1 MYIRRKV
8 FSLLQDENG
17 EEKYFSTTEFEDER
31 LYAVKDIDAEEAPL
45 TARTDIR
52 QSNRTQR
59 NKDYYNA
66 AVEDNKDRRAN
77 GLSAKMVDNAKDYR
91 KAINANAADRREKR
105 NEYAADRRA
114 HGYMAKSLENAKDIR
129 EKRNEYA
136 SDRRKSGLTA
146 KMLENAK
153 DYRKTVLEDNK
164 DRRARR
170 NERQDRRL
178 KAKYGR

>member
-31 LYAVKDIDAEEAPL
+31 LYAVKDIDSEKAPL

-52 QSNRTQR
+52 QSNKTKRQA
-59 NKDYYNA
+59 DYLDA
-66 AVEDNKDRRAN
+66 AVEDNKDRRAHGLAAKMVDNASDRRKN
-77 GLSAKMVDNAKDYR
+77 GLAAKMVDNAKDTR
-91 KAINANAADRREKR
+91 KSI
-105 NEYAADRRA
+105 NEYAA
-114 HGYMAKSLENAKDIR
+114 
-129 EKRNEYA
+129 
-136 SDRRKSGLTA
+136 DRRKSGLTA

-153 DYRKTVLEDNK
+153 DYRKTILEDNK